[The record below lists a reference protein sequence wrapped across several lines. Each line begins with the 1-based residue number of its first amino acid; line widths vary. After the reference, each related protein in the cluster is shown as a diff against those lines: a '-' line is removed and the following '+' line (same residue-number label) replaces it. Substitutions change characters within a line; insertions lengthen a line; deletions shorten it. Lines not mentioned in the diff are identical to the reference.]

1 MIVLVADD
9 LDVNRKLL
17 RTLLAADG
25 YDVIEASN
33 GTDALEILQGATGPI
48 VGLIDWEMPEM
59 EGIEVCRQTRA
70 FADPPPIYLILLT
83 VRDSK
88 QDIVAGLQGGANDYI
103 TKPFD
108 KTELLARVGIGKQM
122 VELQQALTERVAE
135 LRDALVSVKQLGGL
149 LPICSYCKKIRDDQN
164 YWQQVEAY
172 VGKHSDAKFSHSICP
187 QCYEDIIKPQM
198 VQLGVDPDE
207 ELPSNSVADQN
218 G

>member
-17 RTLLAADG
+17 RTLLAAEA
-25 YDVIEASN
+25 YEVIEASN
-33 GTDALEILQGATGPI
+33 GVDALNILQTATGPM

-59 EGIEVCRQTRA
+59 EGIEVCRQARA
-70 FADPPPIYLILLT
+70 LQGTPPLYLILLT

-88 QDIVAGLQGGANDYI
+88 RDIVAGLQGGANDYI

-108 KTELLARVGIGKQM
+108 KTELLARVSIGRQM
-122 VELQQALTERVAE
+122 VQLQQALTEHVAE
-135 LRDALVSVKQLGGL
+135 LKEALISVKQLAGL

-172 VGKHSDAKFSHSICP
+172 VGKHSEAKFSHSICP
-187 QCYEDIIKPQM
+187 QCYEDIVKPQM
-198 VQLGVDPDE
+198 IQLGVDPDE
-207 ELPSNSVADQN
+207 PLPSPSSTE
-218 G
+218 